1 MRVTAMQGD
10 TLDALC
16 HRHLG
21 VTAGVVEKALELNPG
36 IAHLGPVLPHG
47 TSIVLPTIT
56 TATAPPQRAAVK
68 LWD

>member
-16 HRHLG
+16 QRHLG
-21 VTAGVVEKALELNPG
+21 KTAGVTEAALELNPG
-36 IAHLGPVLPHG
+36 LSALGAILPMG
-47 TSIVLPTIT
+47 TTVELPDQT
-56 TATAPPQRAAVK
+56 TASTTNNLVQ